1 MTGRQSSATDRALE
15 RVRQGETAY
24 AAAKAEGI
32 SLSTIYRAL
41 ARALNTLKQPL
52 PPPRTS
58 PDYEFETRVCGIPCT
73 VRIVHW
79 EPLTP
84 AHVNGP
90 PEDCYPA
97 EGGSAEWELLDGHGR
112 RALWLERKMSP
123 KDRSRLEDAIFDHML
138 NL

>member
-1 MTGRQSSATDRALE
+1 MTGRQSSATDRALA

-41 ARALNTLKQPL
+41 SRALNTFKQPL
-52 PPPRTS
+52 PRPS
-58 PDYEFETRVCGIPCT
+58 PDHEFETRVCGIPCI

-79 EPLTP
+79 EPFTP

-97 EGGSAEWELLDGHGR
+97 EGGSAEWELLDRHGR

-123 KDRSRLEDAIFDHML
+123 KDRSRLEDLIFDHML